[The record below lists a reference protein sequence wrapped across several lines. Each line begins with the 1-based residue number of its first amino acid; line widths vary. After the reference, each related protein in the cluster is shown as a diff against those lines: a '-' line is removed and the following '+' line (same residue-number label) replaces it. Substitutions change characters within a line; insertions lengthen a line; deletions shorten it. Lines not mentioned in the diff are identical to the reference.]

1 MKRIKKHSISYN
13 TVSST
18 NGVVTARGVKSK
30 PNNIEVYGYTRE
42 VGEGE
47 KSPDNPYTLVSLDSG
62 KIDKTLVY
70 YGNKNKFIGE
80 FYTGG
85 YVSFSGNMAVNSN
98 SSYCDI
104 LVEENTKYTLSKK
117 ETTNFYTYTIAFFD
131 ENKKKIAVASTDS
144 KYNTISDLEMV
155 KSGNYFIRATFT
167 TPKNCKYIRVSW
179 LATSKLS
186 IQLETGSTATSYIE
200 PCNSICTDEHSIILS
215 NNYTAIQVPIPL
227 ALSRVGSSTDYIFKD
242 NDDSWKLAQNT
253 ATIDSYA
260 GEDISTAYISS
271 TGSLSAGATV
281 IYQLETPVEHALS
294 DYAQVLLNSFTL
306 QNNNKIFVEGYPDI
320 KISGYIQK

>member
-1 MKRIKKHSISYN
+1 MKIKKYSIGYN
-13 TVSST
+13 TIAST
-18 NGVVTARGVKSK
+18 NGVISAKGVKSK
-30 PNNIEVYGYTRE
+30 PKNLEIYGYTHE
-42 VGEGE
+42 IGEGE
-47 KSPDNPYTLVSLDSG
+47 KSPGNPYELVCLDSG
-62 KIDKTLVY
+62 KIDKTMVHY
-70 YGNKNKFIGE
+70 CNKNKFIGE

-131 ENKKKIAVASTDS
+131 ENKKKIAVASTES

-179 LATSKLS
+179 LAISGLS
-186 IQLETGSTATSYIE
+186 IQLETGSTATSYME
-200 PCNSICTDEHSIILS
+200 PCNHICTDEHSIILS

-294 DYAQVLLNSFTL
+294 DYAQDLLNSFTM